1 MPNPTRI
8 TRRELLVGGA
18 GLLGGCMVPNPQEGL
33 WGAVQHGNDRA
44 QALLFDPG
52 RLAPDPGVRAQT
64 RVEAFPAY
72 KIGSHYPEEP
82 AGWSLEV
89 GGQVA
94 RPRRLS
100 LADLQRMPR
109 TEMRVRHYC
118 VEGWSAVASW
128 HGVQLRD
135 LAEAVGADP
144 AASYVEFVS
153 SERVSEPKPAPAPS
167 EAKTNPHAPPWPMP
181 SATYS
186 SSWDRASA
194 LHPQTLLAY
203 GMNGAPLGRL
213 HGGPVR
219 LYSATKLGYKMVK
232 WLSAVRFLP
241 NPSGGYWED
250 QGYEWFA
257 GV

>member
-1 MPNPTRI
+1 MPRPTRL
-8 TRRELLVGGA
+8 TRREW
-18 GLLGGCMVPNPQEGL
+18 LLGAASLLAGCTVSNPQDGL
-33 WGAVQHGNDRA
+33 WGTVGRLNDGVQGR
-44 QALLFDPG
+44 LFQPSRLARDPG
-52 RLAPDPGVRAQT
+52 AGAITSAD
-64 RVEAFPAY
+64 AFPAY
-72 KIGSHYPEEP
+72 KVGQEYPEAP
-82 AGWSLEV
+82 AGWGLEV

-94 RPRRLS
+94 LPRRFS

-109 TEMRVRHYC
+109 AEMRVRHYC

-128 HGVQLRD
+128 HGVRLRD
-135 LAEAVGADP
+135 VAEAVGAD
-144 AASYVEFVS
+144 AAAGYVEFIS
-153 SERVSEPKPAPAPS
+153 FERTSELEPG
-167 EAKTNPHAPPWPMP
+167 EAKANPHAPPWTMP
-181 SATYS
+181 AATYA

-219 LYSATKLGYKMVK
+219 LYSTTKLGYKMVK
-232 WLSAVRFLP
+232 WLSAVRFLSHP
-241 NPSGGYWED
+241 TGGYWEN